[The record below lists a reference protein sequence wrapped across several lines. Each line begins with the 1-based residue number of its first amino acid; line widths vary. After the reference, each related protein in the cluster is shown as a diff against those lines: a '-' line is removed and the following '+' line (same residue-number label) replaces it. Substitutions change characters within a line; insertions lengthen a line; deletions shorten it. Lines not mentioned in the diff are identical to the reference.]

1 MERFTVILFQNLN
14 ILIMTSP
21 ASHIWRN
28 TAGGLSETDNSPSWQ
43 EPQVMG
49 FLFFRDKNIFLKL

>member
-1 MERFTVILFQNLN
+1 MIFFQNLN

-28 TAGGLSETDNSPSWQ
+28 TAGGLSEIDNSSSVQ

-49 FLFFRDKNIFLKL
+49 FLFFINCRYGYESI